1 MSPIEDG
8 VEAQNDI
15 LDRVLVKVGAAHVVN
30 VLLVSHMRWQI
41 MTSNHWTKLQL
52 SRHVGVLH
60 KSSLELGEPT

>member
-30 VLLVSHMRWQI
+30 VLLVSHMRWKI
-41 MTSNHWTKLQL
+41 MTLNHRTKLQL
-52 SRHVGVLH
+52 SRHLGILH
-60 KSSLELGEPT
+60 KSSPKLGEPT